1 VGIVTFKP
9 TKVSYPGNT
18 VNLPSNNLVVTTSK
32 EVKTKESAEKPEYS
46 SYYSQAMMITL
57 AYPSD
62 WKMHDLLFSPNRVVI
77 TPPDT
82 TYDIKFLDGFSVVI
96 SALPDLYPTLADAN
110 EYVFSLLETHYDDYK
125 VVETKDAQLSG
136 LNGKSMMIEGK
147 IGAADIREKNT
158 FTLIG
163 KKVYL
168 VRYVMQTANFN
179 KYLEQGDMMTNSLTV
194 G

>member
-1 VGIVTFKP
+1 
-9 TKVSYPGNT
+9 
-18 VNLPSNNLVVTTSK
+18 
-32 EVKTKESAEKPEYS
+32 
-46 SYYSQAMMITL
+46 
-57 AYPSD
+57 
-62 WKMHDLLFSPNRVVI
+62 
-77 TPPDT
+77 
-82 TYDIKFLDGFSVVI
+82 VI
-96 SALPDLYPTLADAN
+96 SALPDLYPTLADAS

-179 KYLEQGDMMTNSLTV
+179 KYLEQGDVMTNSLTV